1 MESLRCSLTML
12 VAFSISLSTGA
23 EHPRRD
29 GRTYKLHAQRQGPFA
44 GIQTISSISGPSPTD
59 VLPSDGIALGSVIT
73 TVSIPVPPTDPP
85 SQSTV
90 SLVAHAKSKIFPITV
105 TQIPVATI
113 CPANQSYTVSPIN
126 ITNLLNST
134 DSVHPLLN
142 TTTSFPNATAYF
154 PIPANTSIASPTVIL
169 ADPGVRIILGDNG
182 CQTLFT
188 PTTTAICST
197 VLPIGGQL
205 PISVT
210 DCGQWVTF
218 SSSPVCGGATVAAP
232 SGAAETTAY
241 FLAPWYEIALGAVP
255 ATVQVQTCSAF
266 GHSTSS
272 NCVTASESWSV
283 RTVTMP
289 STLVQ
294 TAKFSGGAVGVSLY
308 SSLFKPLQIYLHGP
322 FYFSVNFSRAPHILI
337 TSPHT

>member
-1 MESLRCSLTML
+1 MESLRRSLTML
-12 VAFSISLSTGA
+12 VAFSISLSTSA
-23 EHPRRD
+23 EYPRRD
-29 GRTYKLHAQRQGPFA
+29 GRTYQHLHALRQGPFA
-44 GIQTISSISGPSPTD
+44 GIQTISSISGPPPTD
-59 VLPSDGIALGSVIT
+59 VLPSDGIVPGSVIT
-73 TVSIPVPPTDPP
+73 AVSIPVSPTDPL

-90 SLVAHAKSKIFPITV
+90 SLIAHATSKIFPITV

-113 CPANQSYTVSPIN
+113 CAANQSQHLPVQYTRSPIN

-142 TTTSFPNATAYF
+142 TTASFPNATANF

-169 ADPGVRIILGDNG
+169 ADPSVRIILGDNG

-197 VLPIGGQL
+197 VLPIGGQV

-232 SGAAETTAY
+232 SGTAETTAY

-283 RTVTMP
+283 RTVTVP

-294 TAKFSGGAVGVSLY
+294 TAKFSGGAVGVSLLFF
-308 SSLFKPLQIYLHGP
+308 SFQTPAKSTPMVLSISL
-322 FYFSVNFSRAPHILI
+322 
-337 TSPHT
+337 